1 MGGEKDRIHGKM
13 ECCINEGFFLVDEW
27 PLIGRGDK
35 PHNPSSAKRRSINK
49 TTQYSM
55 TAVLIAVIVK
65 SQVCSYKM

>member
-1 MGGEKDRIHGKM
+1 MKG
-13 ECCINEGFFLVDEW
+13 GFFLVDEW

-49 TTQYSM
+49 PTQYLM